1 MLHSCYWEIAKIAVV
16 LVFVVG
22 FSFSQTK
29 SPVLAKPTPIP
40 APGNIQLPDN
50 YAYERRR
57 GIDSHVGAMVRSDGF
72 TISHDIGRMAAN
84 YAAQY
89 FPEHFERLR
98 KQTHL
103 NSDAIERQIE
113 YLQSKVEWRQR
124 QKVNEQDVM
133 VVLLKDST
141 LIASFVGADANFM
154 AKIDSSDKVAD
165 FLLIVLTYQ
174 PPKAKS

>member
-1 MLHSCYWEIAKIAVV
+1 
-16 LVFVVG
+16 
-22 FSFSQTK
+22 
-29 SPVLAKPTPIP
+29 
-40 APGNIQLPDN
+40 
-50 YAYERRR
+50 
-57 GIDSHVGAMVRSDGF
+57 
-72 TISHDIGRMAAN
+72 MAAN
-84 YAAQY
+84 YSDQY

-124 QKVNEQDVM
+124 QKINEQDVM

-141 LIASFVGADANFM
+141 LIASFVGSDANFI

-174 PPKAKS
+174 PPKLPVAKP